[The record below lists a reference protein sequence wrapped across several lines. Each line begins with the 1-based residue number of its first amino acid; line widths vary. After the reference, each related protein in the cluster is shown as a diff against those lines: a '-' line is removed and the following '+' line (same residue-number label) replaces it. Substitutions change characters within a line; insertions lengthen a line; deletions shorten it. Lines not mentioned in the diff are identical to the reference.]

1 MAEPTDDWG
10 NSVMT
15 QDINE
20 AFYNCIRF
28 YWIICQNIDRFREAI
43 LNSDD
48 FPPGFRPQA
57 CGGGG
62 VLTWIIFFWDRENP
76 RSIFDNCA
84 IWFKYLFSFP
94 EGGTEPPLWSAPMDP
109 FPNPHRARDTPYLW
123 IALVTNIKAKYKKM
137 QQRTFLF
144 VSSLDINTKIHVR
157 WISQQHTRFNH
168 ATKKNLLKLN

>member
-20 AFYNCIRF
+20 ALYNCIRF

-94 EGGTEPPLWSAPMDP
+94 EGGTEPPPLI
-109 FPNPHRARDTPYLW
+109 RAYGPLSKPSQSSWHPVLTHNYLW

-144 VSSLDINTKIHVR
+144 VSSLHKHKDPRALDFPTA
-157 WISQQHTRFNH
+157 HTV
-168 ATKKNLLKLN
+168 

>member
-1 MAEPTDDWG
+1 MAEPTDDRG

-20 AFYNCIRF
+20 ALYNCIRF

-94 EGGTEPPLWSAPMDP
+94 EGGTEPPFDPRLWTP
-109 FPNPHRARDTPYLW
+109 FQTPWHPVLTHNYLW
-123 IALVTNIKAKYKKM
+123 IVLVTNIKAKYKKM

-144 VSSLDINTKIHVR
+144 VSS
-157 WISQQHTRFNH
+157 
-168 ATKKNLLKLN
+168 

>member
-20 AFYNCIRF
+20 ALYNCIRF
-28 YWIICQNIDRFREAI
+28 YWIITIAFGFIESFAKILIDFEKLFWIAMI
-43 LNSDD
+43 S
-48 FPPGFRPQA
+48 PPGFRPHA

-94 EGGTEPPLWSAPMDP
+94 VPLWSAPMDP
-109 FPNPHRARDTPYLW
+109 FPNPHRARDTPYLH
-123 IALVTNIKAKYKKM
+123 IIIYE
-137 QQRTFLF
+137 
-144 VSSLDINTKIHVR
+144 
-157 WISQQHTRFNH
+157 
-168 ATKKNLLKLN
+168 

>member
-1 MAEPTDDWG
+1 MLNVERKCLNFGRTHRWLGELRNDSRHQRG
-10 NSVMT
+10 VIQLHSVLL
-15 QDINE
+15 NH
-20 AFYNCIRF
+20 YNCIRF

-48 FPPGFRPQA
+48 FPPGFRPHA

-94 EGGTEPPLWSAPMDP
+94 VPLWSAPMDP
-109 FPNPHRARDTPYLW
+109 FPNPHRARDTPYLH
-123 IALVTNIKAKYKKM
+123 IIIYE
-137 QQRTFLF
+137 
-144 VSSLDINTKIHVR
+144 
-157 WISQQHTRFNH
+157 
-168 ATKKNLLKLN
+168 